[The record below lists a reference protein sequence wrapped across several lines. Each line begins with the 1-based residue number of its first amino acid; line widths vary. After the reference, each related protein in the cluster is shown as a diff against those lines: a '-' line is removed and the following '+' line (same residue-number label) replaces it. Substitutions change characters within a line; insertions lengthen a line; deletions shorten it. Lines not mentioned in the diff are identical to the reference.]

1 LRNKS
6 KNSFHSDMKNN
17 LLEVPQGFLFAAGE
31 AGLRTHGS
39 GPDVALMVS
48 TVPARVAALFTTNRV
63 KAAPV
68 LISQEHWKRSRRI
81 AQAIVVNAGNANCA
95 TGRAGLRAARQSAE
109 AAGKLLD
116 VRREQVLVAS
126 TGVIGVPLDARR
138 ITAQLPAL
146 ARRLHPEGYEAV
158 SRAILTTD
166 TRPKVAGKSLPI
178 GGRRVRILGM
188 AKGAGMIYPRL
199 ATMLAFFFTDAAVE
213 PRFLQSAARRMC
225 DSSFNRI
232 SVDGDTSTNDTVFL
246 MANGVAGNP
255 AIGKQGVT
263 AEKFLE
269 ALDEV
274 AQELAIA
281 LVRDG
286 EGARKLAEIRVEGAA
301 SAKQADAIAR
311 SIALSSLVKT
321 ALAGGDPNWGRIL
334 SAVGN
339 AGVAFDPNR
348 VNIFLNGTR
357 VCRRGGAVD
366 FDEAAL
372 QRELQARD
380 LQAKD
385 ILLRVQMGQGTA
397 AARFWTCDFT
407 EEYVRINASYRT

>member
-1 LRNKS
+1 M
-6 KNSFHSDMKNN
+6 NSTQQPI
-17 LLEVPQGFLFAAGE
+17 EIPQGFLFAAVE

-39 GPDVALMVS
+39 GPDVALAYS

-68 LISQEHWKRSRRI
+68 LISQDHLQRNRGV

-95 TGRAGLRAARQSAE
+95 TGPAGMRAARESAQE
-109 AAGKLLD
+109 TAKLLGL
-116 VRREQVLVAS
+116 RREQILLAS

-138 ITAQLPAL
+138 ITDQLPAL
-146 ARRLHPEGYEAV
+146 ARRLHPEGYGAF

-166 TRPKVAGKSLPI
+166 TRPKVAWKSLTVS
-178 GGRRVRILGM
+178 GRRVRILGM
-188 AKGAGMIYPRL
+188 AKGSGMIYPRL
-199 ATMLAFFFTDAAVE
+199 ATMLAFVFTDAAVE
-213 PRFLQSAARRMC
+213 PRFLQAAARRMC
-225 DSSFNRI
+225 EASFNRI

-246 MANGVAGNP
+246 MANGTAGNS
-255 AIGKQGVT
+255 AIGMRSEA
-263 AEKFLE
+263 AEKFTQVLI
-269 ALDEV
+269 EV
-274 AQELAIA
+274 GQALAIE

-301 SAKQADAIAR
+301 SEKQADAVAR

-334 SAVGN
+334 SAIGN
-339 AGVAFDPNR
+339 AGVEFDPSR
-348 VNIFLNGTR
+348 VNIYLNRTL
-357 VCRRGGAVD
+357 VCRRGGTAA

-372 QRELQARD
+372 QRELQD
-380 LQAKD
+380 KD
-385 ILLRVQMGQGTA
+385 ILTRVVLGQGKA
-397 AARFWTCDFT
+397 NARFWTCDFT

>member
-1 LRNKS
+1 MNPIQQPI
-6 KNSFHSDMKNN
+6 
-17 LLEVPQGFLFAAGE
+17 EIPQGFLFAAGV
-31 AGLRTHGS
+31 AGLRTHGA
-39 GPDVALMVS
+39 GPDVALAYS

-68 LISQEHWKRSRRI
+68 LVSQDHLKRGGYV

-95 TGRAGLRAARQSAE
+95 TGPAGMRAARQCAQE
-109 AAGKLLD
+109 AARLLGL
-116 VRREQVLVAS
+116 RREQVLVAS

-138 ITAQLPAL
+138 ITEQLPAL
-146 ARRLHPEGYEAV
+146 ARRLHPEGYEAM

-166 TRPKVAGKSLPI
+166 TRPKVAGQSLTVSGHP
-178 GGRRVRILGM
+178 VRIVGM

-213 PRFLQSAARRMC
+213 PRFLRSVARRMC
-225 DSSFNRI
+225 EASFNRI

-246 MANGVAGNP
+246 LANGMAGNP
-255 AIGKQGVT
+255 TIGVRGAA
-263 AEKFLE
+263 AEKFTQ
-269 ALDEV
+269 ALVEV
-274 AQELAIA
+274 AQTLAIE

-301 SAKQADAIAR
+301 SEKQADAVAR

-339 AGVAFDPNR
+339 AGVEFDPSR
-348 VNIFLNGTR
+348 VNIYLNRTR
-357 VCRRGGAVD
+357 VCRRGGAAA
-366 FDEAAL
+366 FDEGAL
-372 QRELQARD
+372 QRELQEQSV
-380 LQAKD
+380 L
-385 ILLRVQMGQGTA
+385 IRVVLGQGKA
-397 AARFWTCDFT
+397 QARFWTCDFT